1 LLVAVNIAISVTLDR
16 VVCESID
23 IGHIDRN
30 LNGVKY
36 HIYYL
41 RNNIRE
47 LDLNNRIPSYK
58 ISNITNYQKI
68 KSSIKLFNTTLSDL
82 KDFIYE
88 YNLQDFY
95 QQVFISESNLIYDLI
110 DSSPVENSLNFI
122 DILYKYL
129 FHAHNIL
136 NSDPETISLLT
147 PDSYFLFQNSFSH
160 MINSC
165 NRIIEELHIM
175 EQDMLIDIRAYL
187 MYGVVGVVSVI
198 LFSAVFIIN
207 TLVKVQKS
215 SDKVWNLILSL
226 RSKVL
231 DVLRLNVV
239 YRLNFTHKVDS
250 NRKSRKMN
258 IEQL

>member
-1 LLVAVNIAISVTLDR
+1 
-16 VVCESID
+16 
-23 IGHIDRN
+23 
-30 LNGVKY
+30 
-36 HIYYL
+36 
-41 RNNIRE
+41 
-47 LDLNNRIPSYK
+47 
-58 ISNITNYQKI
+58 
-68 KSSIKLFNTTLSDL
+68 
-82 KDFIYE
+82 
-88 YNLQDFY
+88 
-95 QQVFISESNLIYDLI
+95 
-110 DSSPVENSLNFI
+110 
-122 DILYKYL
+122 
-129 FHAHNIL
+129 
-136 NSDPETISLLT
+136 
-147 PDSYFLFQNSFSH
+147 
-160 MINSC
+160 
-165 NRIIEELHIM
+165 M

>member
-1 LLVAVNIAISVTLDR
+1 
-16 VVCESID
+16 
-23 IGHIDRN
+23 
-30 LNGVKY
+30 
-36 HIYYL
+36 
-41 RNNIRE
+41 
-47 LDLNNRIPSYK
+47 
-58 ISNITNYQKI
+58 
-68 KSSIKLFNTTLSDL
+68 
-82 KDFIYE
+82 
-88 YNLQDFY
+88 
-95 QQVFISESNLIYDLI
+95 
-110 DSSPVENSLNFI
+110 
-122 DILYKYL
+122 
-129 FHAHNIL
+129 
-136 NSDPETISLLT
+136 
-147 PDSYFLFQNSFSH
+147 